1 MIYLF
6 KKFLK
11 NKIFIIYISLFLVLI
26 YLVNKSY
33 LPIKIEYMMESNI
46 TNNNYLLYSVL
57 LPIVYYDNSILE
69 SIILDLSYYCI
80 VSYLVVSYVD
90 LFFNEMVNVIFT
102 KIKRDISIKNILI
115 CNIIFSFT
123 IVLGYILYF
132 YILFSIKKIDFI
144 FDINVIILLI
154 IKILITLLITNLYI
168 NLYINTKNIPI
179 SLILPYMLYVVFE
192 LLIRLLFS
200 NLNYIYIIIF
210 LLIVF
215 NYYIYLSNK
224 KIILRS
230 DL

>member
-90 LFFNEMVNVIFT
+90 LFFNEMGNVIFT

-115 CNIIFSFT
+115 CNIIFSFI

-154 IKILITLLITNLYI
+154 IKILITLLLTNLYI

-192 LLIRLLFS
+192 LLIRLIFS
-200 NLNYIYIIIF
+200 NLNYIFVIIF
-210 LLIVF
+210 ILIIF

>member
-115 CNIIFSFT
+115 CNIIFSFI

-192 LLIRLLFS
+192 LLIRLIFS
-200 NLNYIYIIIF
+200 NLNYIFVIIF
-210 LLIVF
+210 ILIIF

>member
-115 CNIIFSFT
+115 CNIIFSFI

-154 IKILITLLITNLYI
+154 IKILITLLLTNLYI

-192 LLIRLLFS
+192 LLIRLIFS
-200 NLNYIYIIIF
+200 NLNYIFVIIF
-210 LLIVF
+210 ILIIF